1 MNGWT
6 FLVYRKLP
14 RWGHTL
20 VEELGIIW
28 DQLWT
33 GLQSSSVESVRT
45 VQAVIHCCIGYKTT
59 SFHNHRYHLW
69 YFPPTHFF
77 VFVKKNKQQ
86 SLECLMSNFL
96 SNSASTSLQVNST
109 CVCDPCRKRNR
120 RRQTPCVTVWF
131 FLFFCAPQ
139 ARSQM
144 SSLPIWSSPTPQKE
158 MCVSKSR
165 RLHLADT
172 ACALTVAS
180 LMLGHP

>member
-1 MNGWT
+1 MGTYIGRGSWHHMGSVVNGLAK
-6 FLVYRKLP
+6 FLC
-14 RWGHTL
+14 
-20 VEELGIIW
+20 GISQDGSSCDSLLHW
-28 DQLWT
+28 
-33 GLQSSSVESVRT
+33 LQDNIISQSQISSVIFST
-45 VQAVIHCCIGYKTT
+45 NPFFCIC
-59 SFHNHRYHLW
+59 
-69 YFPPTHFF
+69 
-77 VFVKKNKQQ
+77 KKKQQQ

-120 RRQTPCVTVWF
+120 RRQTPCVTLWF

-172 ACALTVAS
+172 ACARTVAS